1 MKKALKITGIVLA
14 SLVGVVLIVV
24 GVAAA
29 LVISS
34 GWLTKQVKK
43 YAPEFITCE
52 MELGKA
58 DLTLFKTF
66 PDVGIDIENVALL
79 NPMTGSPSDTLANI
93 DDLTVV
99 LDLKKLL
106 KEKEIVIRKCIL
118 EDAFV
123 NLYTDTLGNN
133 NFNVFKTK
141 EDNDTTNSFDY
152 LVDIE
157 EVKLI
162 NNTLLYTDDRNQM
175 TAQAQG
181 LNLDLKGK
189 MQDKDIDADLA
200 LNAKALSLKMKAVQM
215 AMKTLDLDFDGEVV
229 QYDQI
234 KGTLQLATPDI
245 SLNLNEP
252 YLENDT
258 LNLKLPLQFSLK
270 EKKGHLDKAQIGL
283 NRYLIDMGGDV
294 AIAENSDVN
303 LDLALNT
310 NTLVVEDVLTYLPEK
325 VQKKLSSIEYTGKAT
340 LSDVEVKG
348 TFNDSLMPQIKAK
361 VLTDNVKVNVKKLPY
376 PFIEVKLDGD
386 LDLDLNSDA
395 NSLTINSISAK
406 FNRSSFTADGVVDDL
421 LGDIG
426 LKLKVKGD
434 VPLTDI
440 KSFLPKKVKLN
451 GRTNLDLTTNFTVE
465 NLMKSL
471 DDYNLNRLSAKANL
485 KINSFAFDMDTIH
498 ATAPVLNVGLTLPA
512 STKQKGLKGAYI
524 TLTTSQLDAKVGKGI
539 KADLKKPDIKL
550 AADNFKGGFEKMLL
564 NADMKF
570 SHLDVDYDTIHANI
584 DAPAL
589 TFVTTPGKTAKGL
602 NARVTLDG
610 KSVVANMGKAYSLNS
625 NLLKVDASVA
635 ENKVK
640 KDFLNHWNPSADFI
654 LGNAVVKVD
663 GIDEDIRISN
673 IDFLFNSHELDF
685 KKSTFRIGKSDMS
698 MQGSVVGIKEW
709 IEDHKN
715 LMKGEMQVTSDFLDF
730 NEIMDLT
737 SGLGHSDAGPSTPST
752 SSGTE
757 GSGADSGTENKE
769 DDPFMVPEGID
780 FTFVLNTKRAL
791 YDNFDM
797 NSLNGTMTVKDGTLL
812 LREIGFT
819 NKAAEM
825 QLTAMYQSPR
835 KNNLFLAMDFHL
847 IKVQIND
854 LLTMI
859 PYIDTL
865 VPMLKTFDGQA
876 EFHIGAETNLK
887 SNYAPKISTLRAAA
901 DIEGKN
907 LTVNDKFTFTKITDM
922 LDISTNGSYRVDSLD
937 VQLTAFKNEIDLWP
951 SQIAIGK
958 YKVTVDGRMT
968 LDKNGEYHLSVTQS
982 PLPVRLGLKISGPLN
997 KLEYKL
1003 EDCKYPN
1010 LYKPNKRNDR
1020 EQMYY
1025 ELKKKI
1031 ADRLKSNVR

>member
-1 MKKALKITGIVLA
+1 MKKALKITGITLA
-14 SLVGVVLIVV
+14 SLVGLVLIVAGIAMAMV
-24 GVAAA
+24 S
-29 LVISS
+29 SS
-34 GWLTKQVKK
+34 GRLTKLVKK
-43 YAPEFITCE
+43 YAPEFITCQ

-66 PDVGIDIENVALL
+66 PNVGIDIENVALI
-79 NPMTGSPSDTLANI
+79 NPMVGSPSDTLANI

-133 NFNVFKTK
+133 NFDVFKTK
-141 EDNDTTNSFDY
+141 EDSDTTKTTFDY

-157 EVKLI
+157 EVKLK
-162 NNTLLYTDDRNQM
+162 NTDLIYTDDRNGM
-175 TAQAQG
+175 TAQSRG

-189 MQDKDIDADLA
+189 MQDKDIDADLT
-200 LNAKALSLKMKAVQM
+200 LNADDVSLNMKAVQL
-215 AMKTLDLDFDGEVV
+215 ALKTVDLDFDGEIV

-270 EKKGHLDKAQIGL
+270 DMKGRLDKAKIEL
-283 NRYLIDMGGDV
+283 NHYQFDVDGNV
-294 AIAENSDVN
+294 AIAENNDVN

-310 NTLVVEDVLTYLPEK
+310 NALVVEDVLTYLPEK

-348 TFNDSLMPQIKAK
+348 TFNDSLMPLIKAK
-361 VLTDNVKVNVKKLPY
+361 VLTDNLKVNVKKLPY
-376 PFIEVKLDGD
+376 PFTEVNLDGD

-395 NSLTINSISAK
+395 NSLTVNSVSAK

-440 KSFLPKKVKLN
+440 KSFLPKNLKLN
-451 GRTNLDLTTNFTVE
+451 GRTSLDLTTNFTVE

-471 DDYNLNRLSAKANL
+471 KDYNLNRLSAKANL
-485 KINSFAFDMDTIH
+485 RVNSFAFDMDTIH
-498 ATAPVLNVGLTLPA
+498 ASAPALNVGLTLPA
-512 STKQKGLKGAYI
+512 SAKQIGKKGAFV
-524 TLTTSQLDAKVGKGI
+524 TFTTSQLDAKVGKGI
-539 KADLKKPDIKL
+539 KANLKNPDIKL
-550 AADNFKGGFEKMLL
+550 AADSFKGGFEKMLL
-564 NADMKF
+564 DADLKF

-589 TFVTTPGKTAKGL
+589 TFVTTPGKTTKGL
-602 NARVTLDG
+602 NARITLDG
-610 KSVVANMGKAYSLNS
+610 KDVTANMGKSYALNS
-625 NLLKVDASVA
+625 NSLKVNASVS

-640 KDFLNHWNPSADFI
+640 TDFLNHWNPSADFV
-654 LGNAVVKVD
+654 LGNAVVRVD

-685 KKSTFRIGKSDMS
+685 KKSTFRIGKSDLS
-698 MQGSVVGIKEW
+698 LQGSVVGIKEW

-715 LMKGEMQVTSDFLDF
+715 LMKGDMQVTSDFVDL
-730 NEIMDLT
+730 NEIMNLT
-737 SGLGHSDAGPSTPST
+737 SGLGRSDADPST
-752 SSGTE
+752 
-757 GSGADSGTENKE
+757 GSGVDSGTENKE

-780 FTFVLNTKRAL
+780 FNFVLNNKRAV

-797 NSLNGTMTVKDGTLL
+797 NNLNGTMTVKDGTLL

-847 IKVQIND
+847 LRVQIND

-887 SNYAPKISTLRAAA
+887 SNYEPKISTLRAAA

-907 LTVNDKFTFTKITDM
+907 LTVNDKFTFTKITDL

-968 LDKNGEYHLSVTQS
+968 LDRNGEYHLSVTQS
-982 PLPVRLGLKISGPLN
+982 PLPVRLGLKISGPFN

-1010 LYKPNKRNDR
+1010 LYKPNKRNDT

-1031 ADRLKSNVR
+1031 ADRLKSNIR

>member
-14 SLVGVVLIVV
+14 SLVGVVLIVA
-24 GVAAA
+24 GIASA
-29 LVISS
+29 LITSS

-43 YAPEFITCE
+43 YAPEFVTCQT
-52 MELGKA
+52 ELGKA

-66 PDVGIDIENVALL
+66 PNVGIDIENVALI
-79 NPMTGSPSDTLANI
+79 NPMVGSSSDTLANI

-123 NLYTDTLGNN
+123 NLYIDMLGNN
-133 NFNVFKTK
+133 NLNVFKTK
-141 EDNDTTNSFDY
+141 EDNDTTKTTFDY

-157 EVKLI
+157 EVKLK
-162 NNTLLYTDDRNQM
+162 NTDLIYTDNRNEM
-175 TAQAQG
+175 TAHSRG

-189 MQDKDIDADLA
+189 MQDKDIDADLS
-200 LNAKALSLKMKAVQM
+200 LNAKDLTLKMKAIQL
-215 AMKTLDLDFDGEVV
+215 ALKTLDLGFDGKVA

-234 KGTLQLATPDI
+234 DGTLKLTTPDI
-245 SLNLNEP
+245 CLNLNEP
-252 YLENDT
+252 YLKHDT
-258 LNLKLPLQFSLK
+258 LSLNLPVLFSLNDM
-270 EKKGHLDKAQIGL
+270 KGHLEKAQIGL
-283 NRYLIDMGGDV
+283 NRYIIDVDGDV
-294 AIAENSDVN
+294 AITKNNDVN

-325 VQKKLSSIEYTGKAT
+325 VQQKLSGIEYTGKAT

-348 TFNDSLMPQIKAK
+348 TFNDSLMPLIKAK
-361 VLTDNVKVNVKKLPY
+361 VLTDNLKVNVKQLPY
-376 PFIEVKLDGD
+376 PFTEVNLDGD

-395 NSLTINSISAK
+395 NSLTVNSINAK
-406 FNRSSFTADGVVDDL
+406 FNRSSFTADGMVDDL

-440 KSFLPKKVKLN
+440 KSFLPTNVKLN

-471 DDYNLNRLSAKANL
+471 KDFNLNRLSAKANL
-485 KINSFAFDMDTIH
+485 KVNNFTFDMDTIH
-498 ATAPVLNVGLTLPA
+498 ASAPMLNMGLTLPA
-512 STKQKGLKGAYI
+512 SAKQKGQKGAYI
-524 TLTTSQLDAKVGKGI
+524 TLATSKIDATVGKGI
-539 KADLKKPDIKL
+539 KADLRNPDIKL
-550 AADNFKGGFEKMLL
+550 AADNFKGGIEKMLL
-564 NADMKF
+564 NADLKF
-570 SHLDVDYDTIHANI
+570 SHLDVDYDDITAKI
-584 DAPAL
+584 DAPAII
-589 TFVTTPGKTAKGL
+589 FVTTPEKNAKGL
-602 NARVTLDG
+602 KARVTLDG
-610 KSVVANMGKAYSLNS
+610 KDVVAKMGKEYAVNS
-625 NLLKVDASVA
+625 NSLKINASVS

-640 KDFLNHWNPSADFI
+640 TDFLNHWNPSADFV

-685 KKSTFRIGKSDMS
+685 KKSTIRIGQSDLS
-698 MQGSVVGIKEW
+698 LQGSVVGIKEW

-715 LMKGEMQVTSDFLDF
+715 LMKGEMQVTSNMMNI
-730 NEIMDLT
+730 NEILDLT
-737 SGLGHSDAGPSTPST
+737 SGLGHSDAEPVEATIT
-752 SSGTE
+752 
-757 GSGADSGTENKE
+757 DNKE

-780 FTFVLNTKRAL
+780 FNFVLNTKKAL

-797 NSLNGTMTVKDGTLL
+797 NNLNGTMTVKDGTLI

-847 IKVQIND
+847 LRVQIND

-876 EFHIGAETNLK
+876 EFHIGAETSLK
-887 SNYAPKISTLRAAA
+887 SNYEPKISTLRAAA

-968 LDKNGEYHLSVTQS
+968 LDRNGEYHLSVTQS
-982 PLPVRLGLKISGPLN
+982 PLPVRLGLKISGPFN

-1010 LYKPNKRNDR
+1010 LYKPNKRTDT

>member
-1 MKKALKITGIVLA
+1 MKKALKITGITLA
-14 SLVGVVLIVV
+14 ALVGLVLIVV
-24 GVAAA
+24 GIAAA
-29 LVISS
+29 LITSS

-43 YAPEFITCE
+43 YAPEFITCQT
-52 MELGKA
+52 ELGKA
-58 DLTLFKTF
+58 DLTVFKTF
-66 PDVGIDIENVALL
+66 PNVGIDIENVALI
-79 NPMTGSPSDTLANI
+79 NPMAGSPSDTLANI

-106 KEKEIVIRKCIL
+106 KEKEIVVRKCIL

-123 NLYTDTLGNN
+123 NLYIDTLGNN

-141 EDNDTTNSFDY
+141 EDSDTTSSFDY

-157 EVKLI
+157 EVKLK

-181 LNLDLKGK
+181 LNMDLKGK
-189 MQDKDIDADLA
+189 MQNKDIDADLT
-200 LNAKALSLKMKAVQM
+200 LNSDALSLKTKAVQL
-215 AMKTLDLDFDGEVV
+215 AMKTLDLDFDGEVA

-258 LNLKLPLQFSLK
+258 LNLNLPLQYSLK
-270 EKKGHLDKAQIGL
+270 DMKGHLEKAQIGL
-283 NRYLIDMGGDV
+283 NRYVIDVDGDV
-294 AIAENSDVN
+294 AIAENNDVN

-325 VQKKLSSIEYTGKAT
+325 VQKKLSRIAYTGKAT
-340 LSDVEVKG
+340 LSDIEVKG
-348 TFNDSLMPQIKAK
+348 TFNDSLMPLIKAK
-361 VLTDNVKVNVKKLPY
+361 VLTDNVTVSMKELPY
-376 PFIEVKLDGD
+376 PITEVNLDGD

-395 NSLTINSISAK
+395 NSFTVNSVSAK

-440 KSFLPKKVKLN
+440 KSFLPKNVKLN
-451 GRTNLDLTTNFTVE
+451 GRTSLDLTTNFTYE

-485 KINSFAFDMDTIH
+485 RINSFAFDMDTIH
-498 ATAPVLNVGLTLPA
+498 ASAPSLNVGVTLPA
-512 STKQKGLKGAYI
+512 SAKQKGQKGACI

-539 KADLKKPDIKL
+539 TADLKNPDIKL
-550 AADNFKGGFEKMLL
+550 AADNFKGGWEKMLL
-564 NADMKF
+564 DADLKF
-570 SHLDVDYDTIHANI
+570 SHLVVDYDTIHAKI
-584 DAPAL
+584 DVPAI
-589 TFVTTPGKTAKGL
+589 TFVTTPEKSTKGL

-610 KSVVANMGKAYSLNS
+610 KNVVANMGQAYALNS
-625 NLLKVDASVA
+625 NSLKVNASVS

-640 KDFLNHWNPSADFI
+640 TDFLNRWNPSADFV
-654 LGNAVVKVD
+654 LGTALVKVD
-663 GIDEDIRISN
+663 GIDELIRISN

-685 KKSTFRIGKSDMS
+685 KKSTFRIGQSDMS
-698 MQGSVVGIKEW
+698 MQGSVIGIKEW

-715 LMKGEMQVTSDFLDF
+715 LMKGELQVSSEFLDL

-737 SGLGHSDAGPSTPST
+737 SGLGHSDAGPST
-752 SSGTE
+752 SSGAE
-757 GSGADSGTENKE
+757 SETENKT
-769 DDPFMVPEGID
+769 DNPFMVPEGID
-780 FTFVLNTKRAL
+780 FNFVLNTQRAL

-797 NSLNGTMTVKDGTLL
+797 NNLEGTMTVKDGTLL

-847 IKVQIND
+847 LRVQIND

-876 EFHIGAETNLK
+876 EFHIGAATNLK
-887 SNYAPKISTLRAAA
+887 SNYEPKISTLRAAA
-901 DIEGKN
+901 DIEGRN
-907 LTVNDKFTFTKITDM
+907 LTVNDKFTFTKITDL

-937 VQLTAFKNEIDLWP
+937 VQLTAFKNQIDLWP

-968 LDKNGEYHLSVTQS
+968 LDRNGEYHLSVTES
-982 PLPVRLGLKISGPLN
+982 PLPVRLGLKISGPFN

-1003 EDCKYPN
+1003 EECKYPN
-1010 LYKPNKRNDR
+1010 LYKPDKRNDT

-1031 ADRLKSNVR
+1031 ADRLKENVL

>member
-1 MKKALKITGIVLA
+1 MKKALKITGITLA
-14 SLVGVVLIVV
+14 SLVGLVLIVA
-24 GVAAA
+24 GIAAA
-29 LVISS
+29 LVSSS

-52 MELGKA
+52 MQLEKA
-58 DLTLFKTF
+58 DLTLFKSF
-66 PDVGIDIENVALL
+66 PNVGIDIENVALI
-79 NPMTGSPSDTLANI
+79 NPMAGSPSDTLANI

-123 NLYTDTLGNN
+123 NLYTDSIGNN
-133 NFNVFKTK
+133 NFDVFKTK
-141 EDNDTTNSFDY
+141 EDRDTTKTSFDY

-157 EVKLI
+157 EVKLK
-162 NNTLLYTDDRNQM
+162 NNTLLYTDDRSQM

-200 LNAKALSLKMKAVQM
+200 LNADALSLKMKAVDL
-215 AMKTLDLDFDGEVV
+215 AMKTLDLDFDGEVA

-234 KGTLQLATPDI
+234 NGTLKLATPDI

-258 LNLKLPLQFSLK
+258 LNLKLPLQFSIK
-270 EKKGHLDKAQIGL
+270 DMKGHLDQGQIGL
-283 NRYLIDMGGDV
+283 NRYVIDVNGDV
-294 AIAENSDVN
+294 EIAENNDVN

-340 LSDVEVKG
+340 LSDIIVKG
-348 TFNDSLMPQIKAK
+348 TFNDSLMPLMKAK
-361 VLTDNVKVNVKKLPY
+361 VLTDNLKVNVKELPY
-376 PFIEVKLDGD
+376 PFTEVNLDGD

-395 NSLTINSISAK
+395 NSLTVNSVSAK

-440 KSFLPKKVKLN
+440 KSFLPKNVKLN

-471 DDYNLNRLSAKANL
+471 KDYNLNRLSAKANL
-485 KINSFAFDMDTIH
+485 RVNSFAFDMDTIH
-498 ATAPVLNVGLTLPA
+498 ASAPALNVGLTLPA
-512 STKQKGLKGAYI
+512 SAKQRGQTGAYV
-524 TLTTSQLDAKVGKGI
+524 TLTTTQLDAKVGKGI
-539 KADLKKPDIKL
+539 KTNLKNPDIKL

-564 NADMKF
+564 NADMKL

-610 KSVVANMGKAYSLNS
+610 KSVVANMGKAYALNS
-625 NLLKVDASVA
+625 NSLKVNASVS

-640 KDFLNHWNPSADFI
+640 TDFLNHWNPSADFI
-654 LGNAVVKVD
+654 LGNAFVKVD
-663 GIDEDIRISN
+663 GIDELIRISN

-685 KKSTFRIGKSDMS
+685 KKSTFRIGQSDMS
-698 MQGSVVGIKEW
+698 MQGSIVGIKEW

-715 LMKGEMQVTSDFLDF
+715 LMKGEMQVTSDFLDL
-730 NEIMDLT
+730 NEIMALT
-737 SGLGHSDAGPSTPST
+737 SGIGHTATAEEKAEST
-752 SSGTE
+752 
-757 GSGADSGTENKE
+757 NKE

-780 FTFVLNTKRAL
+780 FNFVLNTQRAL

-797 NSLNGTMTVKDGTLL
+797 NNLKGTLTVKDGTLL

-887 SNYAPKISTLRAAA
+887 SNYEPKISTLRAAA

-907 LTVNDKFTFTKITDM
+907 LTVNDKFTFTKITDL

-968 LDKNGEYHLSVTQS
+968 LDRNGEYHLSVTQS
-982 PLPVRLGLKISGPLN
+982 PLPVRLGLKISGPFN

-1010 LYKPNKRNDR
+1010 LYKPNKRNDT

-1031 ADRLKSNVR
+1031 ADRLKGNVR

>member
-14 SLVGVVLIVV
+14 SLVGVVLIVA
-24 GVAAA
+24 GIASA
-29 LVISS
+29 LITSS

-43 YAPEFITCE
+43 YAPEFVTCQT
-52 MELGKA
+52 ELGKA

-66 PDVGIDIENVALL
+66 PNVGIDIENVALI
-79 NPMTGSPSDTLANI
+79 NPMVGSPSDTLANI

-141 EDNDTTNSFDY
+141 EDSDTTSSFDY

-157 EVKLI
+157 EVKLK

-189 MQDKDIDADLA
+189 MQDKDIDADLT
-200 LNAKALSLKMKAVQM
+200 LNADDLSLNMKAIQLALKAV
-215 AMKTLDLDFDGEVV
+215 DLDFDGEVT

-234 KGTLQLATPDI
+234 DGTLKLTTPDI

-258 LNLKLPLQFSLK
+258 LNLNLPVQFSLK
-270 EKKGHLDKAQIGL
+270 DMKGHLDKAQIGL
-283 NRYLIDMGGDV
+283 NRYLIDVGGDV
-294 AIAENSDVN
+294 AIAKNGDVD

-348 TFNDSLMPQIKAK
+348 TVNDSLMPLIKAK
-361 VLTDNVKVNVKKLPY
+361 VLTDNLKVNVKELPY
-376 PFIEVKLDGD
+376 PFTEVKLDGD

-395 NSLTINSISAK
+395 NSLTVNSVSAK

-434 VPLTDI
+434 LPLTDI
-440 KSFLPKKVKLN
+440 KSFLPKNVKLN
-451 GRTNLDLTTNFTVE
+451 GHTNLDLTTNFTVE
-465 NLMKSL
+465 QLMKSL

-485 KINSFAFDMDTIH
+485 RVNSFTFDMDTIH
-498 ATAPVLNVGLTLPA
+498 ASAPSLNVGLTLPA
-512 STKQKGLKGAYI
+512 SAKQKGQKGAYI
-524 TLTTSQLDAKVGKGI
+524 TLTTSQLDARVGKGI
-539 KADLKKPDIKL
+539 KANLKNPDIKL
-550 AADNFKGGFEKMLL
+550 AADSFKGGFEKMLL

-602 NARVTLDG
+602 NARITLDG
-610 KSVVANMGKAYSLNS
+610 KDVVANMGQAYALNS
-625 NLLKVDASVA
+625 NSLKVNAAVSQ
-635 ENKVK
+635 NKAK
-640 KDFLNHWNPSADFI
+640 KDFLNQWNPSADFV
-654 LGNAVVKVD
+654 LGTALVKVD
-663 GIDEDIRISN
+663 GIDELIRISN

-685 KKSTFRIGKSDMS
+685 KRSTFRIGQSDMS

-715 LMKGEMQVTSDFLDF
+715 LMKGELQVSSEFLDI

-737 SGLGHSDAGPSTPST
+737 SGLGRTEENGASTGSA
-752 SSGTE
+752 TE
-757 GSGADSGTENKE
+757 SQPENKE
-769 DDPFMVPEGID
+769 DNPFMVPEGID
-780 FTFVLNTKRAL
+780 FNFVLNTQRAL

-797 NSLNGTMTVKDGTLL
+797 NNLKGTMTVKDGTLL

-847 IKVQIND
+847 LRVQIND

-887 SNYAPKISTLRAAA
+887 SNYEPKISTLRAAA

-968 LDKNGEYHLSVTQS
+968 LDRNGEYHLSVTQS
-982 PLPVRLGLKISGPLN
+982 PLPVRLGLKISGPFN

-1010 LYKPNKRNDR
+1010 LYKPNKRNDT

>member
-14 SLVGVVLIVV
+14 SLMGVLLMVAGIASALIT
-24 GVAAA
+24 
-29 LVISS
+29 SS

-43 YAPEFITCE
+43 YAPEFVTCQT
-52 MELGKA
+52 ELGKA

-66 PDVGIDIENVALL
+66 PNVGIDIENVALI
-79 NPMTGSPSDTLANI
+79 NPMVGSPSDTLANI

-118 EDAFV
+118 ENAFV
-123 NLYTDTLGNN
+123 NLYTDSIGNN
-133 NFNVFKTK
+133 NLDVFETK
-141 EDNDTTNSFDY
+141 EDNETTKTTFDY

-157 EVKLI
+157 EVKLK
-162 NNTLLYTDDRNQM
+162 NTDLIYTDERNGM
-175 TAQAQG
+175 MAKSQG
-181 LNLDLKGK
+181 LDLDLKGK
-189 MQDKDIDADLA
+189 MQDKDIDADLS
-200 LNAKALSLKMKAVQM
+200 LNAKDLTLKMKDIQLAL
-215 AMKTLDLDFDGEVV
+215 KTLDLGFDGKVA

-234 KGTLQLATPDI
+234 DGTLKLTTPDVC
-245 SLNLNEP
+245 LNLNEP
-252 YLENDT
+252 YLEHDT
-258 LNLKLPLQFSLK
+258 LRLDLPVLFSLK
-270 EKKGHLDKAQIGL
+270 DMKGHLDKATIGL
-283 NRYLIDMGGDV
+283 NRYQFDVNGDV
-294 AIAENSDVN
+294 AIAENNDVN

-348 TFNDSLMPQIKAK
+348 TFNDSLMPLIKAK
-361 VLTDNVKVNVKKLPY
+361 VLTDNLKVNVKRLPY
-376 PFIEVKLDGD
+376 PFTEVNLDGN

-395 NSLTINSISAK
+395 NRLTVNSVSAK
-406 FNRSSFTADGVVDDL
+406 FNRSSFTADGMVDDL

-440 KSFLPKKVKLN
+440 KSFLPKNVKLN
-451 GRTNLDLTTNFTVE
+451 GRTSLDLTTNFTVE

-485 KINSFAFDMDTIH
+485 RVNSFAFDMDTIH
-498 ATAPVLNVGLTLPA
+498 ASAPALIVGLTLPA
-512 STKQKGLKGAYI
+512 SAKQVGQKGAYV
-524 TLTTSQLDAKVGKGI
+524 TLTTSQLNAKVGKGI
-539 KADLKKPDIKL
+539 KANLKNPDIKL
-550 AADNFKGGFEKMLL
+550 AADSFKGGFEKMLL
-564 NADMKF
+564 NADLKF
-570 SHLDVDYDTIHANI
+570 SHLDADYDTIHANI

-602 NARVTLDG
+602 NARITLDG
-610 KSVVANMGKAYSLNS
+610 KDVVANMGKSYALNS
-625 NLLKVDASVA
+625 NSLKVNASIS

-640 KDFLNHWNPSADFI
+640 TDFLNHWNPSADFV
-654 LGNAVVKVD
+654 LGNAVVRVD

-685 KKSTFRIGKSDMS
+685 KKSTFRIGKSDLS
-698 MQGSVVGIKEW
+698 LQGSVVGIKEW

-715 LMKGEMQVTSDFLDF
+715 LMKGDLQVTSEFLDF
-730 NEIMDLT
+730 NEILELT
-737 SGLGHSDAGPSTPST
+737 SGLGHSDAEPVEATV
-752 SSGTE
+752 
-757 GSGADSGTENKE
+757 TENKE
-769 DDPFMVPEGID
+769 DNPFMVPEGID
-780 FTFVLNTKRAL
+780 FNFVLNTQRAL

-797 NSLNGTMTVKDGTLL
+797 NNLKGTMTVKDGTLL

-847 IKVQIND
+847 LRVQIND

-876 EFHIGAETNLK
+876 EFHIGAETRLK
-887 SNYAPKISTLRAAA
+887 SNYEPKISTLLAAA

-937 VQLTAFKNEIDLWP
+937 VQLTAFKDQIDLWP

-968 LDKNGEYHLSVTQS
+968 LDRNGEYHLSVTQS
-982 PLPVRLGLKISGPLN
+982 PLPVRLGLKISGPFN

-1010 LYKPNKRNDR
+1010 LYKPNKRNDT

>member
-1 MKKALKITGIVLA
+1 MNKALKITGIVLA
-14 SLVGVVLIVV
+14 SLVGVVLIVA
-24 GVAAA
+24 GIASA
-29 LVISS
+29 LITSS

-43 YAPEFITCE
+43 YAPEFVTCQT
-52 MELGKA
+52 ELGKA

-66 PDVGIDIENVALL
+66 PNVGIDIENVALI
-79 NPMTGSPSDTLANI
+79 NPMVGSASDTLANI
-93 DDLTVV
+93 NDLTMV

-123 NLYTDTLGNN
+123 NLYTDSIGNN
-133 NFNVFKTK
+133 NFDVFKTK
-141 EDNDTTNSFDY
+141 EDNDTIKTTFDY

-157 EVKLI
+157 AVKLK
-162 NNTLLYTDDRNQM
+162 NTDLIYTDDRNAM
-175 TAQAQG
+175 TAQSQG
-181 LNLDLKGK
+181 LNLDLQGK
-189 MQDKDIDADLA
+189 MQDKDIDADLS
-200 LNAKALSLKMKAVQM
+200 LNAEDLTFKMKAVQL
-215 AMKTLDLDFDGEVV
+215 ALKTLDLGFDGKVA

-234 KGTLQLATPDI
+234 DGTLKLTTPDI
-245 SLNLNEP
+245 CFNLNEP
-252 YLENDT
+252 YLEHDT
-258 LNLKLPLQFSLK
+258 LRLDLPVLFSLK
-270 EKKGHLDKAQIGL
+270 DMKGHLDKAKIGL
-283 NRYLIDMGGDV
+283 NRYQFDVNGNV
-294 AIAENSDVN
+294 AIAENNDVN

-310 NTLVVEDVLTYLPEK
+310 NALVVEDVLTYLPEK
-325 VQKKLSSIEYTGKAT
+325 VQQKLSRIEYTGKAT

-348 TFNDSLMPQIKAK
+348 TFNDSLMPLIKAK
-361 VLTDNVKVNVKKLPY
+361 VLTDNLKVNVKQLPY
-376 PFIEVKLDGD
+376 PFTEVNLDGY

-395 NSLTINSISAK
+395 NSLIVNSIGAK
-406 FNRSSFTADGVVDDL
+406 YNRSSFTADGVVDDL

-440 KSFLPKKVKLN
+440 KSFLPKNVKLN
-451 GRTNLDLTTNFTVE
+451 GRTNLDLTTNFTYE
-465 NLMKSL
+465 QLMKSL

-485 KINSFAFDMDTIH
+485 KVSNFTFDMDTIH
-498 ATAPVLNVGLTLPA
+498 ASAPMLNVGLTLPA
-512 STKQKGLKGAYI
+512 SAKQKGQKGAYI
-524 TLTTSQLDAKVGKGI
+524 TLATSKIDATVGKGI
-539 KADLKKPDIKL
+539 KADLRNPDIKL
-550 AADNFKGGFEKMLL
+550 AADNFKGGLEKMLL
-564 NADMKF
+564 NADLTF
-570 SHLDVDYDTIHANI
+570 GHLDVDYDDITAKI
-584 DAPAL
+584 DAPAI
-589 TFVTTPGKTAKGL
+589 TFVTTPEMNAKGL
-602 NARVTLDG
+602 KARVTLDG
-610 KSVVANMGKAYSLNS
+610 KNVVANMGKEYAVNS
-625 NLLKVDASVA
+625 NSLKVNASVS

-640 KDFLNHWNPSADFI
+640 TDFLNHWNPSADFV

-685 KKSTFRIGKSDMS
+685 KRSTFRIGQSDMS
-698 MQGSVVGIKEW
+698 MQGSVIGIKEW

-715 LMKGEMQVTSDFLDF
+715 LMKGEMQVTSNMMNI
-730 NEIMDLT
+730 NEILDLT
-737 SGLGHSDAGPSTPST
+737 SGLGHSDAEPFEATIT
-752 SSGTE
+752 
-757 GSGADSGTENKE
+757 DNKE

-780 FTFVLNTKRAL
+780 FNFVLNTKKAL

-797 NSLNGTMTVKDGTLL
+797 NNLNGTMTVKDGTLI

-847 IKVQIND
+847 LRVQIND

-876 EFHIGAETNLK
+876 EFHIGAETSLK
-887 SNYAPKISTLRAAA
+887 SNYEPKISTLRAAA

-968 LDKNGEYHLSVTQS
+968 LDRNGEYHLSVTQS
-982 PLPVRLGLKISGPLN
+982 PLPVRLGLKISGPFN

-1010 LYKPNKRNDR
+1010 LYKPNKRNDT

>member
-14 SLVGVVLIVV
+14 SLVGVVLIVA
-24 GVAAA
+24 GIASA
-29 LVISS
+29 LITSS

-43 YAPEFITCE
+43 YAPEFVTCQT
-52 MELGKA
+52 ELGKA

-66 PDVGIDIENVALL
+66 PNVGIDIENVALI
-79 NPMTGSPSDTLANI
+79 NPMVGSASDTLANI
-93 DDLTVV
+93 NDLTMV

-123 NLYTDTLGNN
+123 NLYTDSIGNN
-133 NFNVFKTK
+133 NFDVFKTK
-141 EDNDTTNSFDY
+141 EDNDTIKTTFDY

-157 EVKLI
+157 AVKLK
-162 NNTLLYTDDRNQM
+162 NTDLIYTDDRNAM
-175 TAQAQG
+175 TAQSQG

-189 MQDKDIDADLA
+189 MQDKDIDADLS
-200 LNAKALSLKMKAVQM
+200 LNAEDLTFKMKAIQL
-215 AMKTLDLDFDGEVV
+215 ALKTLDLGFNGKVA

-234 KGTLQLATPDI
+234 DGTLKLTTPDI
-245 SLNLNEP
+245 CFNLNEP
-252 YLENDT
+252 YLEHDT
-258 LNLKLPLQFSLK
+258 LRLDLPVLFSLK
-270 EKKGHLDKAQIGL
+270 DMKGHLDKAKIGL
-283 NRYLIDMGGDV
+283 NRYQFDVNGNV
-294 AIAENSDVN
+294 AIAENNDVN

-310 NTLVVEDVLTYLPEK
+310 NALVVEDVLTYLPEK
-325 VQKKLSSIEYTGKAT
+325 VQQKLSGIEYTGKAT

-348 TFNDSLMPQIKAK
+348 TFNDSLMPLIKAK
-361 VLTDNVKVNVKKLPY
+361 VLTDNLKVNVKQLPY
-376 PFIEVKLDGD
+376 PFTEVNLDGY

-395 NSLTINSISAK
+395 NSLIVNSIGAK
-406 FNRSSFTADGVVDDL
+406 YNRSSFTADGVVDDL

-440 KSFLPKKVKLN
+440 KSFLSKNVKLN
-451 GRTNLDLTTNFTVE
+451 GRTNLDLTTNFTYE
-465 NLMKSL
+465 QLIKSL

-485 KINSFAFDMDTIH
+485 KVNNFTFDMDTIH
-498 ATAPVLNVGLTLPA
+498 ASAPMLNMGLTLPA
-512 STKQKGLKGAYI
+512 SAKQKGQKGAYI
-524 TLTTSQLDAKVGKGI
+524 TLATSKIDATVGKGI
-539 KADLKKPDIKL
+539 KADLRNPDIKL
-550 AADNFKGGFEKMLL
+550 AADNFKGGLEKMLL
-564 NADMKF
+564 NADLKF
-570 SHLDVDYDTIHANI
+570 SHLDVDYDDITAKI
-584 DAPAL
+584 DAPAII
-589 TFVTTPGKTAKGL
+589 FVTTPEKNAKGL
-602 NARVTLDG
+602 KARVTLDG
-610 KSVVANMGKAYSLNS
+610 KDVVAKMGKEYAVNS
-625 NLLKVDASVA
+625 NSLKINASVS

-640 KDFLNHWNPSADFI
+640 TDFLNHWNPSADFV

-685 KKSTFRIGKSDMS
+685 KKSTIRIGQSDLS
-698 MQGSVVGIKEW
+698 LQGSVVGIKEW

-715 LMKGEMQVTSDFLDF
+715 LMKGEMQVTSNMMNI
-730 NEIMDLT
+730 NEILDLT
-737 SGLGHSDAGPSTPST
+737 SGLGHSDAEPVEATIT
-752 SSGTE
+752 
-757 GSGADSGTENKE
+757 DNKE

-780 FTFVLNTKRAL
+780 FNFVLNTKKAL

-797 NSLNGTMTVKDGTLL
+797 NNLNGTMTVKDGTLI

-847 IKVQIND
+847 LRVQIND

-876 EFHIGAETNLK
+876 EFHIGAETSLK
-887 SNYAPKISTLRAAA
+887 SNYEPKISTLRAAA

-968 LDKNGEYHLSVTQS
+968 LDRNGEYHLSVTQS
-982 PLPVRLGLKISGPLN
+982 PLPVRLGLKISGPFN

-1010 LYKPNKRNDR
+1010 LYKPNKRTDT

>member
-1 MKKALKITGIVLA
+1 MKKALKITGITLA
-14 SLVGVVLIVV
+14 VLVGLVLIVV
-24 GVAAA
+24 SIAAA
-29 LVISS
+29 LITSS

-43 YAPEFITCE
+43 YAPEFITCQT
-52 MELGKA
+52 ELGKA

-66 PDVGIDIENVALL
+66 PNVGIDIENVALI
-79 NPMTGSPSDTLANI
+79 NPMAGSPSDTLANI

-133 NFNVFKTK
+133 NFNVFNLNK
-141 EDNDTTNSFDY
+141 DNDTTNTFDY

-157 EVKLI
+157 EVKLKDV
-162 NNTLLYTDDRNQM
+162 TLFYTDDRNGI
-175 TAQAQG
+175 TTQAQG

-189 MQDKDIDADLA
+189 MQDKDIDADLTLDADA
-200 LNAKALSLKMKAVQM
+200 LLLKTKAVQL
-215 AMKTLDLDFDGEVV
+215 AMKTLDLDFNGEVA

-234 KGTLQLATPDI
+234 KGRLQLATPNI
-245 SLNLNEP
+245 SLDLNEP
-252 YLENDT
+252 YLQNDT
-258 LNLKLPLQFSLK
+258 LKLNLPLQFSLK
-270 EKKGHLDKAQIGL
+270 DLKGHLEKAQIGL
-283 NRYLIDMGGDV
+283 NRYIIGMEGDV
-294 AIAENSDVN
+294 AIAENNDIN

-325 VQKKLSSIEYTGKAT
+325 VQQRLKGIEYSGKAT

-348 TFNDSLMPQIKAK
+348 TFNDSLMPLIKAK
-361 VLTDNVKVNVKKLPY
+361 VLTDNAKVNMNKLPY
-376 PFIEVKLDGD
+376 PFTEVNLDGD
-386 LDLDLNSDA
+386 LDLDLNSNA
-395 NSLTINSISAK
+395 NSFTINSVSAK

-426 LKLKVKGD
+426 LRFKVKGD

-440 KSFLPKKVKLN
+440 KSFLPKNVKLN
-451 GRTNLDLTTNFTVE
+451 GRTSLDLTTNFTYE

-471 DDYNLNRLSAKANL
+471 NDYNLNRLSAKANL
-485 KINSFAFDMDTIH
+485 RVNSFAFDMDTIH
-498 ATAPVLNVGLTLPA
+498 VSAPTLNVGVTLPA
-512 STKQKGLKGAYI
+512 SAKQKGQKGAYI

-539 KADLKKPDIKL
+539 KADLKNPNIKL
-550 AADNFKGGFEKMLL
+550 AADNFKGGLEKMLL

-610 KSVVANMGKAYSLNS
+610 KDVVANMGQACALNS
-625 NLLKVDASVA
+625 NSLKVNASVSQ
-635 ENKVK
+635 NKAK
-640 KDFLNHWNPSADFI
+640 KDFLNQWNPSADFV
-654 LGNAVVKVD
+654 LGTALVKVD
-663 GIDEDIRISN
+663 GIDELIRISN

-685 KKSTFRIGKSDMS
+685 KRSTFRIGQSDMS

-709 IEDHKN
+709 MEDHKN
-715 LMKGEMQVTSDFLDF
+715 LMKGELQVSSEFLDL

-737 SGLGHSDAGPSTPST
+737 SGLGHSDAEPV
-752 SSGTE
+752 E
-757 GSGADSGTENKE
+757 AAFTENKE
-769 DDPFMVPEGID
+769 DNPFMVPEGID
-780 FTFVLNTKRAL
+780 FNFVLNTKRAM
-791 YDNFDM
+791 YDHFDM
-797 NSLNGTMTVKDGTLL
+797 NNLNGTMTVKDGTLL

-825 QLTAMYQSPR
+825 QLTAMYQSPH

-847 IKVQIND
+847 LRVQIND

-859 PYIDTL
+859 PYIDTM

-887 SNYAPKISTLRAAA
+887 SNYEPKVSTLRAAA

-907 LTVNDKFTFTKITDM
+907 LTVNDKFTFTKITDL

-982 PLPVRLGLKISGPLN
+982 PLPVRLGLKISGPFN

-1003 EDCKYPN
+1003 EECKYPN
-1010 LYKPNKRNDR
+1010 LYKPNKRSDT
-1020 EQMYY
+1020 EQMYH

>member
-1 MKKALKITGIVLA
+1 MA

-24 GVAAA
+24 GIAVGM
-29 LVISS
+29 ISS
-34 GWLTKQVKK
+34 SGRLTKMVKK
-43 YAPEFITCE
+43 YAPQFITCE

-66 PDVGIDIENVALL
+66 PNVGIDIENVALI
-79 NPMTGSPSDTLANI
+79 NPMVGSPSDTLANI

-123 NLYTDTLGNN
+123 NLYTDTIGNN
-133 NFNVFKTK
+133 NFDVFKTK
-141 EDNDTTNSFDY
+141 EDNDTTKTTFDY

-157 EVKLI
+157 EVKLK
-162 NNTLLYTDDRNQM
+162 NTDLIYTDDRNEM
-175 TAQAQG
+175 TAQSQG

-189 MQDKDIDADLA
+189 MQDKDIDADLS
-200 LNAKALSLKMKAVQM
+200 LNAEDLTLKMKAIQL
-215 AMKTLDLDFDGEVV
+215 ALNTLDLDFDGEVA

-234 KGTLQLATPDI
+234 NGTLKLATPDI

-258 LNLKLPLQFSLK
+258 LNLKLPLQFSIK
-270 EKKGHLDKAQIGL
+270 DMKGHLDQGQIGL
-283 NRYLIDMGGDV
+283 NRYVIDVNGDV
-294 AIAENSDVN
+294 EIAENNDVN

-340 LSDVEVKG
+340 LSDIIVKG
-348 TFNDSLMPQIKAK
+348 TFNDSLMPLMKAK
-361 VLTDNVKVNVKKLPY
+361 VLTDNLKVNVKELPY
-376 PFIEVKLDGD
+376 PFTEVNLDGD

-395 NSLTINSISAK
+395 NSLTVNSVSAK

-440 KSFLPKKVKLN
+440 KSFLPKNVKLN

-485 KINSFAFDMDTIH
+485 RVNSFAFDMDTIH
-498 ATAPVLNVGLTLPA
+498 ASAPALNVGLTLPA
-512 STKQKGLKGAYI
+512 SAKQKGQKGAYV

-539 KADLKKPDIKL
+539 KANLKNPDIKL
-550 AADNFKGGFEKMLL
+550 AADNFKGGLEKMLL
-564 NADMKF
+564 DANLKF
-570 SHLDVDYDTIHANI
+570 SQLDVDYDDVTAHI

-602 NARVTLDG
+602 NARFTLDG
-610 KSVVANMGKAYSLNS
+610 KDVVAKMGKEYAVNS
-625 NLLKVDASVA
+625 NSLKVNASVS

-640 KDFLNHWNPSADFI
+640 TDFLNHWNPSADFV

-663 GIDEDIRISN
+663 GIDEDIHISN

-685 KKSTFRIGKSDMS
+685 KKSTIRIGQSDLS
-698 MQGSVVGIKEW
+698 LQGSVVGIKEW

-715 LMKGEMQVTSDFLDF
+715 LMKGDMQVTSNMMNI
-730 NEIMDLT
+730 NEILDLT
-737 SGLGHSDAGPSTPST
+737 SGLGHSDAEPVEATV
-752 SSGTE
+752 
-757 GSGADSGTENKE
+757 TENKE

-780 FTFVLNTKRAL
+780 FNFVLNTKKAL

-797 NSLNGTMTVKDGTLL
+797 NNLNGTMTVKDGTLI

-847 IKVQIND
+847 LRVQIND

-887 SNYAPKISTLRAAA
+887 SNYEPKVSTLRAAA

-937 VQLTAFKNEIDLWP
+937 VQITAFKNEIDLWP

-968 LDKNGEYHLSVTQS
+968 LDRNGEYHLSVTQS
-982 PLPVRLGLKISGPLN
+982 PLPVRLGLKISGPFN

-1010 LYKPNKRNDR
+1010 LYKPNKRNDT

-1025 ELKKKI
+1025 ELKRKI

>member
-24 GVAAA
+24 GIAVAM
-29 LVISS
+29 LTSS
-34 GWLTKQVKK
+34 GRLTKMVKK

-66 PDVGIDIENVALL
+66 PNVGIDIENVALI
-79 NPMTGSPSDTLANI
+79 NPMAGSPSDTLANI
-93 DDLTVV
+93 DNLIVV
-99 LDLKKLL
+99 VDAKKIL

-118 EDAFV
+118 EDAFA
-123 NLYTDTLGNN
+123 NLYIDTLGNN

-141 EDNDTTNSFDY
+141 EDNDTTSSFDY

-157 EVKLI
+157 EVKLK
-162 NNTLLYTDDRNQM
+162 NTTLVYTDDRNQM

-189 MQDKDIDADLA
+189 MQDKDIDANLT
-200 LNAKALSLKMKAVQM
+200 LNASDLLLEMKAIQLFL
-215 AMKTLDLDFDGEVV
+215 KTLNLGFDGKIT
-229 QYDQI
+229 QLDQI
-234 KGTLQLATPDI
+234 KGVLKLTTPDI
-245 SLNLNEP
+245 SLSLNEP

-258 LNLKLPLQFSLK
+258 LNLNLPVCFSLK
-270 EKKGHLDKAQIGL
+270 DKKGHLDQAQIGL
-283 NRYLIDMGGDV
+283 NRYLINIVGDV
-294 AIAENSDVN
+294 EMAENNDIN

-310 NTLVVEDVLTYLPEK
+310 NTLIIEDVLTYLPEK
-325 VQKKLSSIEYTGKAT
+325 LQQKLSNFDCSGKAT
-340 LSDVEVKG
+340 LSDVEIKG
-348 TFNDSLMPQIKAK
+348 TFNDSLMPLIKAK
-361 VLTDNVKVNVKKLPY
+361 VLTDNVKVNVKQLPY
-376 PFIEVKLDGD
+376 PFTEVDLDGN

-395 NSLTINSISAK
+395 NSLTVNGLNAK
-406 FNRSSFTADGVVDDL
+406 FNHSSFTVDGVVDDL

-440 KSFLPKKVKLN
+440 KSFLPKNVKLN

-471 DDYNLNRLSAKANL
+471 KDYNLNRLSAKANL
-485 KINSFAFDMDTIH
+485 RVNSFVFDMDTIH
-498 ATAPVLNVGLTLPA
+498 ATAPSLNVGLTLPA
-512 STKQKGLKGAYI
+512 SAKQKDQKGAYI
-524 TLTTSQLDAKVGKGI
+524 TLTTSQLDAKVGKSI
-539 KADLKKPDIKL
+539 QADMKNPDIKL
-550 AADNFKGGFEKMLL
+550 AADNFKGGLEKMLL
-564 NADMKF
+564 NADLRF
-570 SHLDVDYDTIHANI
+570 SHLDMEYDTIHAQI
-584 DAPAL
+584 EAPTI
-589 TFVTTPGKTAKGL
+589 TFVTTPDKGL
-602 NARVTLDG
+602 NARITLDS
-610 KSVVANMGKAYSLNS
+610 KTVEANMGNAYALNS
-625 NLLKVDASVA
+625 NLLKIKASVNQ
-635 ENKVK
+635 NKAK
-640 KDFLNHWNPSADFI
+640 KDFLNRWNPSADFV
-654 LGNAVVKVD
+654 LGNALVKVD
-663 GIDEDIRISN
+663 GIEELIRVSN

-685 KKSTFRIGKSDMS
+685 KKSTFSIGQSDMS
-698 MQGSVVGIKEW
+698 LQGSVVGIKEW

-715 LMKGEMQVTSDFLDF
+715 LLKGEMQVTSDFLDL
-730 NEIMDLT
+730 NEIMELT
-737 SGLGHSDAGPSTPST
+737 SGIGHTATAEEKAEST
-752 SSGTE
+752 
-757 GSGADSGTENKE
+757 NKE

-780 FTFVLNTKRAL
+780 FNFVLNTQRAL

-797 NSLNGTMTVKDGTLL
+797 NNLKGTLTVKDGTLL

-847 IKVQIND
+847 LKVQIND

-887 SNYAPKISTLRAAA
+887 SNYEPKISTLRAAA

-907 LTVNDKFTFTKITDM
+907 LTVNDKFTFTKITDL

-968 LDKNGEYHLSVTQS
+968 LDRNGEYHLSVTQS
-982 PLPVRLGLKISGPLN
+982 PLPVRLGLKISGPFN

-1010 LYKPNKRNDR
+1010 LYKPNKRNDT

-1031 ADRLKSNVR
+1031 ADRLKGNVR

>member
-1 MKKALKITGIVLA
+1 MNKALKITGIVLA
-14 SLVGVVLIVV
+14 SLVGVVLIVA
-24 GVAAA
+24 GIASA
-29 LVISS
+29 LITSS

-43 YAPEFITCE
+43 YAPEFVTCQT
-52 MELGKA
+52 ELGKA

-66 PDVGIDIENVALL
+66 PNVGIDIENVALI
-79 NPMTGSPSDTLANI
+79 NPMVGSASDTLANI
-93 DDLTVV
+93 NDLTMV

-123 NLYTDTLGNN
+123 NLYTDSIGNN
-133 NFNVFKTK
+133 NFDVFKTK
-141 EDNDTTNSFDY
+141 EDNDTIKTTFDY

-157 EVKLI
+157 AVKLK
-162 NNTLLYTDDRNQM
+162 NTDLIFTDDRNAM
-175 TAQAQG
+175 TAQSQG
-181 LNLDLKGK
+181 LNLDLQGK
-189 MQDKDIDADLA
+189 MQDKDIDADLS
-200 LNAKALSLKMKAVQM
+200 LNAEDLTLKVKAVQL
-215 AMKTLDLDFDGEVV
+215 ALKTLDLGFNGKVA

-234 KGTLQLATPDI
+234 DGTLKLTTPDI
-245 SLNLNEP
+245 CFNLNEP
-252 YLENDT
+252 YLEHDT
-258 LNLKLPLQFSLK
+258 LRLDLPVLFSLK
-270 EKKGHLDKAQIGL
+270 DMKGHLDKAKIGL
-283 NRYLIDMGGDV
+283 NRYQFDVNGNV
-294 AIAENSDVN
+294 AIAENNDVN

-325 VQKKLSSIEYTGKAT
+325 VQQKLSGIEYTGKAT

-348 TFNDSLMPQIKAK
+348 TFNDSLMPLIKAK
-361 VLTDNVKVNVKKLPY
+361 VLTDNLKVNVKQLPY
-376 PFIEVKLDGD
+376 PFTEVNLDGD

-395 NSLTINSISAK
+395 NSLTVNSVSAK

-440 KSFLPKKVKLN
+440 KSFLPKNVKLN

-471 DDYNLNRLSAKANL
+471 KDYNLNRLSAKANL
-485 KINSFAFDMDTIH
+485 KVNNFTFDMDTIH
-498 ATAPVLNVGLTLPA
+498 ASAPMLNLGLTLPA
-512 STKQKGLKGAYI
+512 AAKQKGQKGAYI
-524 TLTTSQLDAKVGKGI
+524 TLATSKIDATVGKGI
-539 KADLKKPDIKL
+539 KADLRNPDIKL
-550 AADNFKGGFEKMLL
+550 AADNFKGGIEKMLL
-564 NADMKF
+564 NADLKF
-570 SHLDVDYDTIHANI
+570 SHLDVDYDDITAKI
-584 DAPAL
+584 DAPVI
-589 TFVTTPGKTAKGL
+589 TFVTTPEMNAKGL
-602 NARVTLDG
+602 KARVTLDG
-610 KSVVANMGKAYSLNS
+610 KDVVAKMGKEYAVNS
-625 NLLKVDASVA
+625 NSLKVNASVS

-640 KDFLNHWNPSADFI
+640 TDFLNHWNPSADFV
-654 LGNAVVKVD
+654 LGNAVVKVE
-663 GIDEDIRISN
+663 GIEEDIRISN

-685 KKSTFRIGKSDMS
+685 KKSTIRIGQSDMS
-698 MQGSVVGIKEW
+698 MQGSVIGIKEW

-715 LMKGEMQVTSDFLDF
+715 LMKGEMQVTSNMMNV
-730 NEIMDLT
+730 NEILDLT
-737 SGLGHSDAGPSTPST
+737 SGLGHSDAETVEAT
-752 SSGTE
+752 VT
-757 GSGADSGTENKE
+757 DNKE
-769 DDPFMVPEGID
+769 DDPFIVPEGID
-780 FTFVLNTKRAL
+780 FNFVLNTKKAL

-797 NSLNGTMTVKDGTLL
+797 NNLNGTMTVKDGTLI

-847 IKVQIND
+847 LRVQIND

-876 EFHIGAETNLK
+876 EFHIGAETSLK
-887 SNYAPKISTLRAAA
+887 SNYEPKISTLRAAA

-958 YKVTVDGRMT
+958 YKVTVDGRMN
-968 LDKNGEYHLSVTQS
+968 LDRNGEYHLSVTQS
-982 PLPVRLGLKISGPLN
+982 PLPVRLGLKISGPFN

-1010 LYKPNKRNDR
+1010 LYKPNKRTDT